1 MTDERRRELLGD
13 PLAQALAA
21 LIDRAQLSEAQAQAL
36 GDYSALLIERC
47 TVMASSAVGP
57 LWARIQ
63 VLEARLG
70 QISPEGRP

>member
-13 PLAQALAA
+13 PLAQALFT
-21 LIDRAQLSEAQAQAL
+21 LIDRAQLTEVQAQAL

-63 VLEARLG
+63 LLEARLG

>member
-13 PLAQALAA
+13 PLVQALLT
-21 LIDRAQLSEAQAQAL
+21 LIDRAQLSEAQARAL

-63 VLEARLG
+63 LLEARLG